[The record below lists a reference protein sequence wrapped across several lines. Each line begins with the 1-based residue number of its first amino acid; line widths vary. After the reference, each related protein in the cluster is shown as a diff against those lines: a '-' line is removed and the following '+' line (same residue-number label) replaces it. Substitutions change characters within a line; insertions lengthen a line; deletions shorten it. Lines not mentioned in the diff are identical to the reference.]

1 MPQTFKTD
9 KVYIYRCGVYNMHPQ
24 LNIMAK
30 NIGFVSTRFA
40 GQDGVSLES
49 AKWAD
54 VLWKEG
60 YTSFWYSGLNDRNDD
75 ISYVVPEA
83 YFGFDENEKINELI
97 WDGTGRSK
105 QTTNRIHKLANKLKQ
120 SLYDFVEKFDID
132 ILIPQNCLAIPMHL
146 PLGIAVT
153 EFLSETKMPA
163 IAHHHDFFWERTR
176 FSVNSVPEYLDM
188 SFPPKLQNIH
198 NIVINQEAQEQLA
211 LRKGCSSQVIPNV
224 FDFDNPPPDVDD
236 YASDVRKE
244 LNLEEDDF
252 FILQPTRVVPRKGIE
267 QAIKMIS
274 LLKNPKCKLII
285 SHEAG
290 DEGYEYLHMLE
301 QLAKEENVD
310 MRIVADRVGEVR
322 GRDKDNRKIYTLWDL
337 YHHAD
342 FVTYPSTYE
351 GFGNALLEAVYFRK
365 PVLINRYSIFIRD
378 IEPLGFDFL
387 TMDGF
392 VTPSQTEEVNEIL
405 TNSKKR
411 KKMVDHNYQV
421 AKKFY
426 SYSVVRGILKT
437 AIASLTGYTS

>member
-1 MPQTFKTD
+1 
-9 KVYIYRCGVYNMHPQ
+9 
-24 LNIMAK
+24 MAK
-30 NIGFVSTRFA
+30 NIGFVSTRFS

-54 VLWKEG
+54 VLWQEG
-60 YTSFWYSGLNDRNDD
+60 HVSYWYSGLNDRNKD

-97 WDGTGRSK
+97 WNDTGRSK
-105 QTTNRIHKLANKLKQ
+105 ETTDKIHKLANHLKQ
-120 SLYDFVEKFDID
+120 SLYDFVDKFDID

-211 LRKGCSSQVIPNV
+211 LRKGCASQVIPNV
-224 FDFDNPPPDVDD
+224 FDFDNPPPDVDE
-236 YASDVRKE
+236 YASDVRTE
-244 LNLEEDDF
+244 LELADDDF

-301 QLAKEENVD
+301 QLANEENVD

-322 GRDKDNRKIYTLWDL
+322 GRDSNNRKIYTLWDL

-351 GFGNALLEAVYFRK
+351 GFGNALIEAVYFRK

-378 IEPLGFDFL
+378 IEPLGFNFL

-392 VTPSQTEEVNEIL
+392 VTPSKTEDVNEIL
-405 TNSKKR
+405 TNEKLR
-411 KKMVDHNYQV
+411 KKMVDHNYEV

-426 SYSVVRGILKT
+426 SYSFVRGILKT
-437 AIASLTGYTS
+437 AIASLTGVSS